1 MSFVSVCNHTR
12 DKQIVLP
19 LCSRLIL
26 LSLIWLQTK
35 DYSVLLPLITQSSMW
50 ILLSWPASLFLC
62 LLLYSRLETGI
73 QNQDHPVANL
83 PLLILIDP
91 PELQPI
97 SEKELILGQGSYG
110 RCILKSFKRLNVLVV
125 EKQCLM
131 QSTKEMV
138 KEAQIM

>member
-1 MSFVSVCNHTR
+1 MN
-12 DKQIVLP
+12 
-19 LCSRLIL
+19 
-26 LSLIWLQTK
+26 TK
-35 DYSVLLPLITQSSMW
+35 SGPPSSKF
-50 ILLSWPASLFLC
+50 A
-62 LLLYSRLETGI
+62 TV
-73 QNQDHPVANL
+73 N
-83 PLLILIDP
+83 LIDP
-91 PELQPI
+91 SELQPI

>member
-35 DYSVLLPLITQSSMW
+35 DYSVLLPLITQSS
-50 ILLSWPASLFLC
+50 WPASLFFC

-91 PELQPI
+91 SELQPI

-110 RCILKSFKRLNVLVV
+110 WCILKSLKRLNVLVV